1 LADLYAV
8 IGHAVS
14 LVDTETMHAHAS
26 IGSAAPKKAAPWW
39 KNCFYVFFF
48 AAQLPMCAVR
58 SGVHSARTH
67 KGI

>member
-1 LADLYAV
+1 V
-8 IGHAVS
+8 IGHALS
-14 LVDTETMHAHAS
+14 LVDTETMHIHAS
-26 IGSAAPKKAAPWW
+26 MSSAAPKKAAPWW
-39 KNCFYVFFF
+39 KNCFYVFF